1 MSDFYEK
8 EKYEAGFEAGAEWRI
23 NSVWHDVNDLPT
35 EEETILGV
43 SEEYGCFICG
53 PVISCF
59 AELVKDVKITKWA
72 YIEDLIPNTNE

>member
-1 MSDFYEK
+1 MKKKNMKQDFK
-8 EKYEAGFEAGAEWRI
+8 PVRNGALR
-23 NSVWHDVNDLPT
+23 HDVNDLPT